1 MQTRMEAYRE
11 VTLASKDGYE
21 LALRVYDTAKPK
33 AVVKVIHG
41 MEEHQGRYRAFAEY
55 LQADGYAVVTADL
68 RGHGETA
75 PTLSH
80 IAGRDG
86 HLRLLEDEQVILD
99 YIHERWPGVPVDL
112 FAHSMGTIIA
122 RAFLQTQ
129 SREYHRVVLSGYP
142 NPNSAAGAGIMLT
155 DVLSAFKGGSKK
167 SGMVDN
173 MVLGPFSKA
182 FPGAKSP
189 LEWLSRNP
197 ENVKRYAEDRLC
209 GVPFTLGSYNALFH
223 LIKMMDT
230 PSQYREVWKLL
241 PILMISGKDD
251 PCTGGE
257 KGRADSLNRLKEAG
271 FREIRVETIDGMR
284 HEILNET
291 ENRTVYR
298 TILDFLNEIA

>member
-1 MQTRMEAYRE
+1 MEAYQE
-11 VTLASKDGYE
+11 VTLTSKDGYA
-21 LALRVYDTAKPK
+21 LALRVYDTADPK
-33 AVVKVIHG
+33 AVVKIIHG
-41 MEEHQGRYRAFAEY
+41 MEEHQGRYQPFAEF
-55 LQADGYAVVTADL
+55 LQADGYTVVTADL
-68 RGHGETA
+68 RGHGQTA

-99 YIHERWPGVPVDL
+99 YIHECWPGTPVDL
-112 FAHSMGTIIA
+112 FGHSMGTIIA
-122 RAFLQTQ
+122 RAFLRTQ
-129 SREYHRVVLSGYP
+129 SREYHKAVLSGYP
-142 NPNSAAGAGIMLT
+142 NPNSAAGAGIVLT
-155 DVLSAFKGGSKK
+155 DILSAFKGGKKK
-167 SGMVDN
+167 SKMVDN

-182 FPGAKSP
+182 IPDAQSP
-189 LEWLSRNP
+189 LDWLSYDA
-197 ENVKRYAEDRLC
+197 ENVKRYDEDPLC

-230 PSQYREVWKLL
+230 PSQYQEVWKAL
-241 PILMISGKDD
+241 PILLISGKDD

-291 ENRTVYR
+291 ENRKVFR
-298 TILDFLNEIA
+298 IILDFFNS

>member
-1 MQTRMEAYRE
+1 MEAHQE

-21 LALRVYDTAKPK
+21 LALRIYDTADPK

-41 MEEHQGRYRAFAEY
+41 MEEHQGRYQAFAEY

-68 RGHGETA
+68 RGHGKTA
-75 PTLSH
+75 LTLSH

-86 HLRLLEDEQVILD
+86 HLLLLEDEEVILNF
-99 YIHERWPGVPVDL
+99 IHERWPGVPVDL

-129 SREYHRVVLSGYP
+129 SREYHRVALSGYP
-142 NPNSAAGAGIMLT
+142 NPNSAAGAGILLT
-155 DVLSAFKGGSKK
+155 DILSAFKGGKKK

-182 FPGAKSP
+182 VPNAKSP

-197 ENVKRYAEDRLC
+197 ENVKRYAEDPLC
-209 GVPFTLGSYNALFH
+209 GEPFTLGSYNALFH

-230 PSQYREVWKLL
+230 PAHYKEVWKLL
-241 PILMISGKDD
+241 PILLISGKDD

-257 KGRADSLNRLKEAG
+257 KGREDSLKRLKEAG
-271 FREIRVETIDGMR
+271 FREIRVKTIDGMR

-291 ENRTVYR
+291 ENQKVFRI
-298 TILDFLNEIA
+298 ILDFFNEIE